1 MPETLGIGHVTLTV
15 SDVKRSAEFYN
26 GVFDTQTVLD
36 VEDQFG
42 PFMAVASPAL
52 VIGFR
57 THQSTNRADV
67 FDPTRVGLDHFA
79 FNVADRP
86 AIEAWES
93 RLDEQDISHSGVF
106 EDPSGGLHLNFRDPD
121 DIALEFYL
129 PAPQG

>member
-26 GVFDTQTVLD
+26 GLFDTQTVLD
-36 VEDQFG
+36 IEDEFG
-42 PFMAVASPAL
+42 PFMAVASPTL

-57 THQSTNRADV
+57 THQATNRSDG
-67 FDPTRVGLDHFA
+67 FDPTRIGLDHFA
-79 FNVADRP
+79 FHVADQ
-86 AIEAWES
+86 AALDAWEA

-106 EDPSGGLHLNFRDPD
+106 EDPNGAGHLNFRDPD

-129 PAPQG
+129 PARQT